1 MPELARRSP
10 TPAPYTPN
18 AILRWLYRRFFA
30 HIRVDENWSRGV
42 RDAASKGVVVYVM
55 RSLSF
60 LDFICLDFL
69 LKKFGLPLVRF
80 VNDLGL
86 WILEPFGKGE
96 RRLSLRRQIPET
108 EALEQTVG
116 DGFSALLFLR
126 RPPKLGSQ
134 TRRGRE
140 LEVDLIEALVARQRT
155 SSQPILLVPQ
165 TFVWSKLAA
174 TASPSLL
181 DLLFGPVQWPGRVR
195 VLFQFLL
202 NYRDAKLCS
211 GEPFDV
217 RAFLE
222 KNPDL
227 TDEQAADKVRY
238 ALLRRMERDRA
249 VILGPMKKTTARIQD
264 ELLRSPRVRTQIE
277 QYAGDKGI
285 SYAKAENVARKQLRR
300 LCAKQSLLVVDL
312 LHRFFTWVWSKMYD
326 GVVLDKDGLE
336 RVREAARDASL
347 VLLPSHKSHID
358 YLVLSDML
366 YGHAMMPPL
375 IAAGDNL
382 SFWPLGVLLR
392 RGGAFFI
399 RRSFHGDA
407 LYPVLVEA
415 YVRKLLAEGFTIE
428 FFLEGG
434 RSRIGKP
441 LPPKYGLL
449 SMVFE
454 SASKLRSTKVK
465 LVPIS
470 IGYERI
476 IEERSFVHEL
486 SGGDK
491 QSENVSDLIKSS
503 SILRSKWGR
512 LYVQFGDIID
522 FDEFKEETVQ
532 RSGGEI
538 SSLDDIT
545 PEQQRNAVRALAHKV
560 MYSINE
566 VTVVTPAALVATAL
580 LSHQKRG
587 MTRASLLTACEDL
600 LATLDVMQARIAQ
613 QLRIG
618 EGRIREDTIDEALHL
633 FLDARLIIAHDTGP
647 DPIYTIHSE
656 RRIALEYY
664 QNTIIHFFVPRAM
677 ISASVLVDN
686 EQWVDVARLN
696 DRVRQLSRLFKHEF
710 MYRTDAT
717 FDEIFQDAL
726 RDMAKDGE
734 IDLREG
740 YAQAT
745 EGAMRHRIERYAM
758 MLQTFF
764 ESYLLALRGAEI
776 VLDGPIPRKDWYKR
790 TLALGQQM
798 YLAGEIER
806 RESLSKLKLETA
818 LKALQ
823 DYRLVQLNEDILER
837 GEDVESVADLHA
849 PLLALGWVG
858 ATGTLSRD
866 AKVAKR
872 KVVLHWVVGVELP
885 QRSGDLLG
893 RCPGCC
899 ASIRQSEIAADSMD
913 VCIDGDDEVG
923 GRNRPEAEVDA
934 IRRANHPTRVE
945 DEALA
950 CASGTR
956 IADQVA

>member
-1 MPELARRSP
+1 MTNLPELARRSP
-10 TPAPYTPN
+10 TPAPYSPN

-42 RDAASKGVVVYVM
+42 REAASQGVVVYVM

-60 LDFICLDFL
+60 LDFLCLDFL

-96 RRLSLRRQIPET
+96 RRLSLRRQIPEAQ
-108 EALEQTVG
+108 ALEQTVG
-116 DGFSALLFLR
+116 DGYSALLFLR
-126 RPPKLGSQ
+126 RPPKFGSQ
-134 TRRGRE
+134 ARRGRE
-140 LEVDLIEALVARQRT
+140 LEVDLIETLVAKQRINA
-155 SSQPILLVPQ
+155 QPILLVPQ
-165 TFVWSKLAA
+165 TFVWSKQAG

-195 VLFQFLL
+195 VFCQFLL
-202 NYRDAKLCS
+202 NYRDAKLRS
-211 GEPFDV
+211 GEPFNV
-217 RAFLE
+217 QAFLE
-222 KNPDL
+222 KNPEL
-227 TDEQAADKVRY
+227 TDTEAADKIRY

-249 VILGPMKKTTARIQD
+249 VIIGPMKKTTARIQD
-264 ELLRSPRVRTQIE
+264 ELLRSPRVRTHIE
-277 QYAGDKGI
+277 QYATEKGI
-285 SYAKAENVARKQLRR
+285 SYAKAESVAHKQLRK
-300 LCAKQSLLVVDL
+300 LCAKQSLFVVDL
-312 LHRFFTWVWSKMYD
+312 MHRFLTWVWSKMYD
-326 GVVLDKDGLE
+326 GVVIDKEGIE

-347 VLLPSHKSHID
+347 ILLPSHKSHID

-366 YGHAMMPPL
+366 YGNALMPPL
-375 IAAGDNL
+375 IAAGENL
-382 SFWPLGVLLR
+382 SFWPIGVLLR

-399 RRSFHGDA
+399 RRSFQEDS

-415 YVRKLLAEGFTIE
+415 YMRKLIAEGFTVE

-434 RSRIGKP
+434 RSRTGKS

-449 SMVFE
+449 SMVFD
-454 SASKLRSTKVK
+454 SASKLRGTKVK

-491 QSENVSDLIKSS
+491 QSENVGDLIKSS

-512 LYVQFGDIID
+512 LYVQFGEIID
-522 FDEFKEETVQ
+522 FDEFTEELAE
-532 RSGGEI
+532 RGDGEVP
-538 SSLDDIT
+538 SAGAIT
-545 PEQQRNAVRALAHKV
+545 ADQKRNAVRALAHKV

-587 MTRASLLTACEDL
+587 MTRASLLSACQDL
-600 LATLDVMQARIAQ
+600 LATLDVMDARIAH

-618 EGRIREDTIDEALHL
+618 DVRIREDTIDEAVHL
-633 FLDARLIIAHDTGP
+633 FLDARLIVSHDTGP
-647 DPIYTIHSE
+647 EPIYTIDSE

-664 QNTIIHFFVPRAM
+664 QNTIIHFFVPRAL
-677 ISASVLVDN
+677 IAAGLLVDM
-686 EQWVDVARLN
+686 EQWVDIARLN
-696 DRVRQLSRLFKHEF
+696 DRVQQLSRVFKHEF
-710 MYRTDAT
+710 IYRTDAT
-717 FDEIFQDAL
+717 FDQIFEDAL
-726 RDMAKDGE
+726 RDMVEAGE
-734 IDLREG
+734 IEVREG

-745 EGAMRHRIERYAM
+745 EGAMRHRLERYAV

-776 VLDGPIPRKDWYKR
+776 VLDGPIPKKDWYKR

-823 DYRLVQLNEDILER
+823 DYKLVQLSGDILER
-837 GEDVESVADLHA
+837 GEGVEGASDLHA
-849 PLLALGWVG
+849 LEPKL
-858 ATGTLSRD
+858 TGFLR
-866 AKVAKR
+866 
-872 KVVLHWVVGVELP
+872 
-885 QRSGDLLG
+885 
-893 RCPGCC
+893 
-899 ASIRQSEIAADSMD
+899 
-913 VCIDGDDEVG
+913 
-923 GRNRPEAEVDA
+923 
-934 IRRANHPTRVE
+934 
-945 DEALA
+945 
-950 CASGTR
+950 
-956 IADQVA
+956 

>member
-1 MPELARRSP
+1 MTNLPELARRSP
-10 TPAPYTPN
+10 TPAPYSPN

-42 RDAASKGVVVYVM
+42 REAASKGVVVYVM

-60 LDFICLDFL
+60 LDFLCLDFL

-96 RRLSLRRQIPET
+96 RRLSLRRQIPEA
-108 EALEQTVG
+108 EALQQTVG

-126 RPPKLGSQ
+126 RPPKFGSQ
-134 TRRGRE
+134 ARRGRE
-140 LEVDLIEALVARQRT
+140 LEVDLIETLVAKQRI
-155 SSQPILLVPQ
+155 SAQAILLVPQ
-165 TFVWSKLAA
+165 TFVWSKQAG

-195 VLFQFLL
+195 VFCQFLL
-202 NYRDAKLCS
+202 NYRDAKLRS
-211 GEPFDV
+211 GEPFNLHE
-217 RAFLE
+217 FLE

-227 TDEQAADKVRY
+227 ADSEAADKVRY

-249 VILGPMKKTTARIQD
+249 VIIGPMKKTTARIQD
-264 ELLRSPRVRTQIE
+264 ELLRSPRVRTHIE
-277 QYAGDKGI
+277 QYAAEKDI
-285 SYAKAENVARKQLRR
+285 SYTKAEGIALKQLQK
-300 LCAKQSLLVVDL
+300 LCAKQSLFVVDL
-312 LHRFFTWVWSKMYD
+312 MHRFLTWVWSKMYD
-326 GVVLDKDGLE
+326 GVVIDKEGIE
-336 RVREAARDASL
+336 RLREASRDASL

-366 YGHAMMPPL
+366 YGNALMPPL
-375 IAAGDNL
+375 IAAGENL
-382 SFWPLGVLLR
+382 SFWPIGILLR

-399 RRSFHGDA
+399 RRSFQDDS
-407 LYPVLVEA
+407 LYPALVEA
-415 YVRKLLAEGFTIE
+415 YVRKLIAEGFTIE

-434 RSRIGKP
+434 RSRTGKA

-449 SMVFE
+449 SMVFD
-454 SASKLRSTKVK
+454 SALKLNGTKVK

-491 QSENVSDLIKSS
+491 QSENVGDLIKSS

-512 LYVQFGDIID
+512 LYVQFGEIID
-522 FDEFKEETVQ
+522 FDDVKEELM
-532 RSGGEI
+532 RRAGSEFPGEET
-538 SSLDDIT
+538 IT
-545 PEQQRNAVRALAHKV
+545 PERQRNAVRALAHKV

-587 MTRASLLTACEDL
+587 MTRASLLTACQDL
-600 LATLDVMQARIAQ
+600 LATLDVMDARIAH

-618 EGRIREDTIDEALHL
+618 DARIREDTIDEALHL

-647 DPIYTIHSE
+647 EPIYTIDSE

-664 QNTIIHFFVPRAM
+664 QNTIIHFFVPRAL
-677 ISASVLVDN
+677 IAAALLVDMD
-686 EQWVDVARLN
+686 QWVDIARLN
-696 DRVRQLSRLFKHEF
+696 DRVQQLSRLFKHEF
-710 MYRTDAT
+710 IYRTDAT
-717 FDEIFQDAL
+717 FDEIFEDAL
-726 RDMAKDGE
+726 RDMDKDGE
-734 IDLREG
+734 VEVREG
-740 YAQAT
+740 YAQAS
-745 EGAMRHRIERYAM
+745 EGAMRHRLERYAM

-776 VLDGPIPRKDWYKR
+776 ILDGPIPKKEWYKR

-823 DYRLVQLNEDILER
+823 DYKLVQLNGDILER
-837 GEDVESVADLHA
+837 GEGVEAVSDLHELE
-849 PLLALGWVG
+849 PKL
-858 ATGTLSRD
+858 TGFLR
-866 AKVAKR
+866 
-872 KVVLHWVVGVELP
+872 
-885 QRSGDLLG
+885 
-893 RCPGCC
+893 
-899 ASIRQSEIAADSMD
+899 
-913 VCIDGDDEVG
+913 
-923 GRNRPEAEVDA
+923 
-934 IRRANHPTRVE
+934 
-945 DEALA
+945 
-950 CASGTR
+950 
-956 IADQVA
+956 

>member
-1 MPELARRSP
+1 MTNMPELARRSP

-837 GEDVESVADLHA
+837 GEDVESFFADGCPNAAYVLQNA
-849 PLLALGWVG
+849 LLALGWVG

-872 KVVLHWVVGVELP
+872 ARASRKSPSLARWKWTKAFPRVSCSRNNLP
-885 QRSGDLLG
+885 ARQRT
-893 RCPGCC
+893 
-899 ASIRQSEIAADSMD
+899 
-913 VCIDGDDEVG
+913 
-923 GRNRPEAEVDA
+923 DA
-934 IRRANHPTRVE
+934 ICSPR
-945 DEALA
+945 
-950 CASGTR
+950 
-956 IADQVA
+956 

>member
-1 MPELARRSP
+1 MTDMPELARRSLA
-10 TPAPYTPN
+10 PAPYAPN
-18 AILRWLYRRFFA
+18 AIMRWLYRRFFA

-60 LDFICLDFL
+60 LDFLCLDFL

-96 RRLSLRRQIPET
+96 RRLSLRRQIPEA
-108 EALEQTVG
+108 EALERAVG

-126 RPPKLGSQ
+126 RPPKFGSPA
-134 TRRGRE
+134 RRGRK
-140 LEVDLIEALVARQRT
+140 LEVDLIQTLVAKQRST
-155 SSQPILLVPQ
+155 SQPILLVPQ
-165 TFVWSKLAA
+165 TFVWSKQAG

-181 DLLFGPVQWPGRVR
+181 DLLFGPVQWPGRLR
-195 VLFQFLL
+195 VFFQFLL
-202 NYRDAKLCS
+202 NYRDAKLQS
-211 GEPFDV
+211 GEPFDLQE
-217 RAFLE
+217 FLE
-222 KNPDL
+222 KSPGLNDA
-227 TDEQAADKVRY
+227 DAADKVRY

-264 ELLRSPRVRTQIE
+264 ELLRSPRVTTSIQR
-277 QYAGDKGI
+277 YADEKGI
-285 SYAKAENVARKQLRR
+285 SYAKAENVARKQLRH
-300 LCAKQSLLVVDL
+300 LCARQSLLVVDL

-326 GVVLDKDGLE
+326 GVVLDKEGLE

-366 YGHAMMPPL
+366 YRNALMPPL

-382 SFWPLGVLLR
+382 SFWPIGALLR

-399 RRSFHGDA
+399 RRSFHGDT

-434 RSRIGKP
+434 RSRIGKA

-449 SMVFE
+449 TMVFD
-454 SASKLRSTKVK
+454 SASKLRGTKVK

-491 QSENVSDLIKSS
+491 QSENVGDLLKSS

-522 FDEFKEETVQ
+522 FDDFQKDAIQ
-532 RSGGEI
+532 RSGGE
-538 SSLDDIT
+538 LPNLEAT
-545 PEQQRNAVRALAHKV
+545 TGEQQRNAVRALAHKV

-566 VTVVTPAALVATAL
+566 VTVVTPTALVATAL
-580 LSHQKRG
+580 LSHRKRG
-587 MTRASLLTACEDL
+587 MTRASLLSACEDL
-600 LATLDVMQARIAQ
+600 LATLDVMHARIAH

-618 EGRIREDTIDEALHL
+618 EGRIREDTIDEALSL
-633 FLDARLIIAHDTGP
+633 FLDARLIVAHDTGP
-647 DPIYTIHSE
+647 EPIYTIDSE

-664 QNTIIHFFVPRAM
+664 QNTIIHFFVPRAL
-677 ISASVLVDN
+677 ISAALLVET
-686 EQWVDVARLN
+686 EQWADITRLN
-696 DRVRQLSRLFKHEF
+696 DRVQQLSRVFKHEF
-710 MYRTDAT
+710 IYRTDAT
-717 FDEIFQDAL
+717 FNEIFEDAL
-726 RDMAKDGE
+726 REMAQDGE
-734 IDLREG
+734 IEVRDG

-745 EGAMRHRIERYAM
+745 EGALRHRVERYAV

-776 VLDGPIPRKDWYKR
+776 VLDGPIPKKDWYKR

-818 LKALQ
+818 LKALE
-823 DYRLVQLNEDILER
+823 DYRLIQLNDDVLER
-837 GEDVESVADLHA
+837 GDGVESVSDLHA
-849 PLLALGWVG
+849 LEPKL
-858 ATGTLSRD
+858 TGFLR
-866 AKVAKR
+866 
-872 KVVLHWVVGVELP
+872 
-885 QRSGDLLG
+885 
-893 RCPGCC
+893 
-899 ASIRQSEIAADSMD
+899 
-913 VCIDGDDEVG
+913 
-923 GRNRPEAEVDA
+923 
-934 IRRANHPTRVE
+934 
-945 DEALA
+945 
-950 CASGTR
+950 
-956 IADQVA
+956 